1 MDAPEEKP
9 GLAQRPEAPWALAA
23 GVLGGLGAAGLSM
36 RDIFTS
42 ASSTAAFEVIY
53 VPLMAGMVGMLAGI
67 WGLALGHVVARLRGQ
82 VAEPWLAFWVALA
95 AAAGMPLA
103 VAWGAWGG
111 AL

>member
-1 MDAPEEKP
+1 MESEETRLR
-9 GLAQRPEAPWALAA
+9 LAQRPEAPWAHVA
-23 GVLGGLGAAGLSM
+23 GVLGGLGAAGMSM
-36 RDIFTS
+36 RDLF
-42 ASSTAAFEVIY
+42 ASSSGTAAFEVIY
-53 VPLMAGMVGMLAGI
+53 VPLVAALVGLLTGI
-67 WGLALGHVVARLRGQ
+67 WGLALGHVVARLRGR

>member
-1 MDAPEEKP
+1 MA

-23 GVLGGLGAAGLSM
+23 GVLGALGAAGMSM
-36 RDIFTS
+36 RDIFNS
-42 ASSTAAFEVIY
+42 PSGTAPFEVIY
-53 VPLMAGMVGMLAGI
+53 VPLVAGLVGLLAGI
-67 WGLALGHVVARLRGQ
+67 WGLALGHVVERLRGR

-103 VAWGAWGG
+103 VAWSAWGG